1 VLLEWKRRLKWSK
14 IKVHRKPYDRK
25 ENWGRIN
32 LRNYYNMQKYLI
44 SFHCTTGIKY
54 LPQT

>member
-25 ENWGRIN
+25 ENCGRIN